1 MEVVLFNRA
10 ANALIL
16 ISTELAIIFAV
27 VFTLTIVEPFG
38 TFIVF
43 IILSFSILIFHQLSK
58 KKLVQWAEKRQD
70 LSKEINQFL
79 LEGLGGVKDIKLLGR
94 EDYFIDNYNLKNKLW
109 ARINILQLTL
119 AQLPRL
125 YLEFLGIFGLVILV
139 IVMVLEGNPIDT
151 LLPTLVVFAA
161 GAFKMIPGFNRI
173 MGAIQNVK
181 LTVPV
186 VNVLFNEFS
195 FDKDW
200 KNELK

>member
-1 MEVVLFNRA
+1 MSLLIIIFLIKTLFLAFLYWFQNKFTSTLQVQLTTNLYAIYLNQDYQFHLNRNSAELIRNTQMEVVLFNRA

-79 LEGLGGVKDIKLLGR
+79 LEGLGGVKDI
-94 EDYFIDNYNLKNKLW
+94 NYLRK
-109 ARINILQLTL
+109 I
-119 AQLPRL
+119 
-125 YLEFLGIFGLVILV
+125 
-139 IVMVLEGNPIDT
+139 T
-151 LLPTLVVFAA
+151 LLT
-161 GAFKMIPGFNRI
+161 II
-173 MGAIQNVK
+173 I
-181 LTVPV
+181 
-186 VNVLFNEFS
+186 
-195 FDKDW
+195 
-200 KNELK
+200 